1 MLLIAESE
9 CCMDVLVQDL
19 TTVGSKLAET
29 ACMLADSDFF
39 LALVIEDAT
48 YVLSTG
54 FTFVL
59 ATFF

>member
-29 ACMLADSDFF
+29 ACIADSDFF